1 MGYMLSGAGGF
12 SCLILVRQ
20 KDVLCPNYK
29 GASVTSFD
37 VLCRPDLRENKS
49 HAVKLHGKVDSN
61 GCPFLTCSV
70 HIHEQYY
77 HSEECMSF
85 RFSEEVG

>member
-1 MGYMLSGAGGF
+1 MALSGAGGF
-12 SCLILVRQ
+12 SYLILVRQ

-37 VLCRPDLRENKS
+37 VLCRPDLRENKP
-49 HAVKLHGKVDSN
+49 HAAKLHGKVDSDVS
-61 GCPFLTCSV
+61 PFLACSV
-70 HIHEQYY
+70 HIYELCY